1 MIMLGRFFRGLLAAI
16 AGLLFLL
23 ATPVA
28 LAQTSPTPTVTP
40 TPAASP
46 NTPPSPTAEQTTPP
60 TQTSGSRAEQ
70 ASPASPQPSPGR
82 RGKTYE
88 QPPDPYNMEAIEAYD
103 QEIYGAG
110 R

>member
-1 MIMLGRFFRGLLAAI
+1 MIIVGRFFRGLLAAI
-16 AGLLFLL
+16 AGLLLL
-23 ATPVA
+23 LGTPVA
-28 LAQTSPTPTVTP
+28 LAQTSPAPTVTP
-40 TPAASP
+40 APAASP
-46 NTPPSPTAEQTTPP
+46 DTPPSPNAERTTPP
-60 TQTSGSRAEQ
+60 AQISGSRAEQ
-70 ASPASPQPSPGR
+70 ASPNPTQTSPAR